1 MSAAPHSN
9 TNEGTMMR
17 RKFSTFVGIVAV
29 GMLLCAPAMAQSSS
43 PSEKLAD
50 IKNMTVKQWKKL
62 EAKFKNEHDK
72 WESCEA
78 QGKEQIFKDRS
89 DRWSFLYNCMT

>member
-1 MSAAPHSN
+1 
-9 TNEGTMMR
+9 MMR

-50 IKNMTVKQWKKL
+50 IKNMTVKQWEKL
-62 EAKFKNEHDK
+62 EAKFKKEHDK

-78 QGKEQIFKDRS
+78 QAKVRCSKVATLGGPPSIAV
-89 DRWSFLYNCMT
+89 

>member
-1 MSAAPHSN
+1 
-9 TNEGTMMR
+9 MR

-43 PSEKLAD
+43 PTEKLAD

-62 EAKFKNEHDK
+62 EAKFKKEHDK
-72 WESCEA
+72 WEICEA
-78 QGKEQIFKDRS
+78 QAKDQKIKGRRA
-89 DRWSFLYNCMT
+89 RWSALYSCMTK

>member
-1 MSAAPHSN
+1 
-9 TNEGTMMR
+9 MMR

-50 IKNMTVKQWKKL
+50 IKNMTVKQWEKL
-62 EAKFKNEHDK
+62 EAKFKKERDK

-78 QGKEQIFKDRS
+78 QAKDQKIKDRRA
-89 DRWSFLYNCMT
+89 RWSALYSCMTK

>member
-1 MSAAPHSN
+1 
-9 TNEGTMMR
+9 MMR

-43 PSEKLAD
+43 ASEKLAD
-50 IKNMTVKQWKKL
+50 IKNMTVKQWEKL
-62 EAKFKNEHDK
+62 EAKFKKEHSK

-78 QGKEQIFKDRS
+78 QAKDQKIKGRRA
-89 DRWSFLYNCMT
+89 RWSVLDSCMTK

>member
-1 MSAAPHSN
+1 
-9 TNEGTMMR
+9 MMR
-17 RKFSTFVGIVAV
+17 RKFSTFVGVVAV

-50 IKNMTVKQWKKL
+50 IKNMTVKQWEKL
-62 EAKFKNEHDK
+62 EAKFKKEHDK

-78 QGKEQIFKDRS
+78 QAKDQMFKSRNA
-89 DRWSFLYNCMT
+89 RWSALYSCMTK

>member
-1 MSAAPHSN
+1 
-9 TNEGTMMR
+9 MMR

-50 IKNMTVKQWKKL
+50 IKNITVKQWEKL
-62 EAKFKNEHDK
+62 EAKFKKERDK

-78 QGKEQIFKDRS
+78 QAKDQMFKSRRA
-89 DRWSFLYNCMT
+89 RWSALYSCMTK